1 MKILFLSFAFLCC
14 TVQALTPAPV
24 THSSSSYEPSKRY
37 LRTSNKENEVKKEV
51 PTEPEGL
58 TWNGVCTWFN
68 DVVYGENGLASWFST
83 SWWYGEEKEEG
94 EESDEGEGKS
104 SPAKVV
110 ASSSTSAASKKTKK
124 SDDSE
129 SEESDSEDGLNDF
142 QKAATDAINNLTKGL
157 PSFKVGSL
165 DSENLSN
172 YVADVYKSANDYCA
186 WVSERASSVINDS
199 MKSDSL
205 TKIGGKK

>member
-1 MKILFLSFAFLCC
+1 MKILFLSFAFLCG

-37 LRTSNKENEVKKEV
+37 LRTSNK
-51 PTEPEGL
+51 
-58 TWNGVCTWFN
+58 
-68 DVVYGENGLASWFST
+68 ENGLASWFST

-157 PSFKVGSL
+157 PSLKVGSL